1 MAAHN
6 ELGRWGE
13 IKAAEYLQ
21 QKGYVILHRDWKYKR
36 RDLDIVAFKDDTCVI
51 VEVKTRADAYIMV
64 PEMAV
69 DRQKVRSI
77 MVAANAYIKL
87 YRIDKDIR
95 FDIISIVGSNE
106 NDISINHIED
116 AFLPIPY

>member
-51 VEVKTRADAYIMV
+51 VEVKARADAYIMA

-116 AFLPIPY
+116 AFMPIPY

>member
-51 VEVKTRADAYIMV
+51 VEVKARADAYIMA